1 MSVFQFAGNDT
12 ENSELQ
18 SLLKVFADDIDYGIN
33 RIHDV
38 LPNSVY
44 CGFSIMS
51 SIAKIIIDNQAQC
64 PHIYEEL
71 MKSNGVSEGYVST
84 SNWICHNVQTL
95 DFHQEFDS
103 SYIFISVPIFGI
115 INSQETISRMRM

>member
-1 MSVFQFAGNDT
+1 MRKNLSTTKDNPSKHFRSCGDYYGFGLVGKYNMKKHMSVFQFAGNDT
-12 ENSELQ
+12 ENSKLQ

-71 MKSNGVSEGYVST
+71 PLTIVL
-84 SNWICHNVQTL
+84 TL
-95 DFHQEFDS
+95 TL
-103 SYIFISVPIFGI
+103 IPVPHTF
-115 INSQETISRMRM
+115 E